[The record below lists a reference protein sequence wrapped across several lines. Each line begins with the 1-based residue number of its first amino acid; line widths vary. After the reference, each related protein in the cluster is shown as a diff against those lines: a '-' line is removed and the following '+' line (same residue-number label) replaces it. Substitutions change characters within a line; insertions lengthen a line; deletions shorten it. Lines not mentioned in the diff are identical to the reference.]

1 MPVIAGFDKL
11 ASAPEEQ
18 ITDKTGRREISG
30 KQRTMVHWT
39 MQAAHTPQQNCVSAM
54 RRGRLSRATL
64 PSCRVE
70 LNTKRSS
77 QRTRR

>member
-30 KQRTMVHWT
+30 KQRAMVHWT
-39 MQAAHTPQQNCVSAM
+39 MQARTCRNKIAC
-54 RRGRLSRATL
+54 RR
-64 PSCRVE
+64 
-70 LNTKRSS
+70 
-77 QRTRR
+77 